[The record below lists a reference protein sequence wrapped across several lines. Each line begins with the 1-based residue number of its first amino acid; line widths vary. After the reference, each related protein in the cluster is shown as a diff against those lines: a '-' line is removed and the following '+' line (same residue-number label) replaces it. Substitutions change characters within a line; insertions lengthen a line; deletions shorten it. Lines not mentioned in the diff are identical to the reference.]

1 MIEIKLTKQNFE
13 NEVLKSDIPV
23 LVDFWAPWCGPC
35 RMIGPIIEE
44 IAAEADGKYKVG
56 KINVDDEQELAAAYR
71 IMSIPTIIVFKDGKP
86 KNTALGV
93 GSKSELLNM
102 LK

>member
-93 GSKSELLNM
+93 RSKSELLNM

>member
-1 MIEIKLTKQNFE
+1 
-13 NEVLKSDIPV
+13 
-23 LVDFWAPWCGPC
+23 
-35 RMIGPIIEE
+35 MIGPIIEE
-44 IAAEADGKYKVG
+44 IAAEADGQYKVG

-93 GSKSELLNM
+93 RSKSELLNM